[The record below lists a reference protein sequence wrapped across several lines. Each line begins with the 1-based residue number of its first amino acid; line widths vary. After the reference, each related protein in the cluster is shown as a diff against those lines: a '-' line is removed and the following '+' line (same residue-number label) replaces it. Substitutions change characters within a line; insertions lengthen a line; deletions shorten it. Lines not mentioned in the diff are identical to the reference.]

1 MIITCRLLNK
11 YSKERKNT
19 MKKKLVMGILCSAL
33 AVGSAMAMTPPVMA
47 ASPVSGATQTTPV
60 EYEVAETE
68 WTWSVPATQTFTKDS
83 LELPGTVKISPVG
96 EGSVIALAEGTTID
110 VSINSANNFEL
121 KNTDNSTIPYQVK
134 KGEDVLIQD
143 AGVLSFAAGT
153 SDNTGVE
160 QALTFVT
167 TLDNIKNAKLTGTH
181 TDTITFTVNVS
192 NS

>member
-1 MIITCRLLNK
+1 
-11 YSKERKNT
+11 